1 MKTVEGLNGDESG
14 VWRVTTVCSSY
25 IVNFQRGTV
34 TRIPG
39 VGSNVTFNDF
49 ERPLRTLD
57 TCKVGEAGY
66 WTMKSEDSFA
76 DYYTQQSTTIV
87 RIALLTGIELGKAMT
102 DVALQN
108 IHALDGLYSMTDVAT
123 MLNVEEPKI
132 RVMLATDQLIALIWR
147 EEIVFP
153 GCQFGPDRN
162 HIESFVLP
170 LVSAAADLDFS
181 GFGLTFWLYTPTTYF
196 GGDRPLSHLDEP
208 ERLVEAFIAHA
219 SIEW

>member
-1 MKTVEGLNGDESG
+1 MDELSGDESW

-25 IVNFQRGTV
+25 IVNLQRGTV

-39 VGSNVTFNDF
+39 IGSNVTFNDF

-57 TCKVGEAGY
+57 TCKVGETGY
-66 WTMKSEDSFA
+66 WTMKSDDSFA

-87 RIALLTGIELGKAMT
+87 RIELLTGTELGKAAT

-108 IHALDGLYSMTDVAT
+108 INALDGLYSMDEVAT
-123 MLNVEEPKI
+123 MLKVDEPQI

-147 EEIVFP
+147 DEIVFP
-153 GCQFGPDRN
+153 GLQFGPDRD

-170 LVSAAADLDFS
+170 LVSAASDLDFS
-181 GFGLTFWLYTPTTYF
+181 GFSLTFWLYTPTTYF

-208 ERLVEAFIAHA
+208 EHLVEAFIAHA